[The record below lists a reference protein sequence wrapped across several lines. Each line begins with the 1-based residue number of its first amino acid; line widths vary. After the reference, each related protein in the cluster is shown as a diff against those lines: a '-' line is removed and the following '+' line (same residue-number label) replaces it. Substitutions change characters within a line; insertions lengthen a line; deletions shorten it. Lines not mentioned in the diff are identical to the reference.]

1 MVSNKLEESLESM
14 KLRMPKLD
22 PQDSAA
28 QYTGRG
34 WKPVDAEAEQ
44 ARLKELQNSLA
55 ERQALLEEPVE

>member
-1 MVSNKLEESLESM
+1 M

-22 PQDSAA
+22 PQDSTA